1 MTSLGDTGCQ
11 NLINL
16 GGNQKTKI
24 IGLYSANY
32 YCHFLFY
39 LSKLIFSL
47 RFEKYYP
54 TIVQTQVFKKQ
65 LHIYKNKTS
74 RVFFLKISYLEL
86 WNHLFANSNLLILLV
101 ALFSRL
107 FFVFVLVILFSL
119 YQFHYY
125 TK

>member
-16 GGNQKTKI
+16 GGNQKNKI

-47 RFEKYYP
+47 SFEKYYP
-54 TIVQTQVFKKQ
+54 SIVQTQVFKKQ
-65 LHIYKNKTS
+65 FTKTKPPG
-74 RVFFLKISYLEL
+74 FF
-86 WNHLFANSNLLILLV
+86 F
-101 ALFSRL
+101 
-107 FFVFVLVILFSL
+107 
-119 YQFHYY
+119 
-125 TK
+125 